1 MVSLY
6 TFVLHVWYFLF
17 SSLYFIVP
25 VAGIA
30 LNGYVVFQL
39 SKIARQNLVRFE
51 TSSGLPLFG
60 MSVGDSIC
68 LFAQLSQAVFH
79 FAVKAQ
85 YTDQYNTTMLDLF
98 CKADLYLMHSTSAF
112 SVWCWLL
119 LSLLRYAAVFHPLKY
134 RTIWRQPRYALLLIA
149 LACAILETWI
159 LAFVSYNSEYRSCSE
174 DPDVSASSL
183 QATHMTDITLSYVIP
198 ACLRIFLDGR
208 VLIHCRN
215 PFKYHRE
222 SLLFERRHAI
232 SVGSCQ
238 RYSNGYD
245 AIRSATLTLT
255 GSETSMRR
263 RYSNY
268 KKKNAVL
275 IRSLVISAFNLIC
288 NLPSHMLRALWTLE
302 IGQEVMSQEW
312 MKYVEA
318 GSQLLYFSQF
328 TCNAFYL
335 STTIY
340 ETTLF
345 SARPVLIATGN
356 QSQGFC
362 KSSAFSQQDVGND
375 DTTRQAES
383 CSA

>member
-51 TSSGLPLFG
+51 TSSGLPLLG

-98 CKADLYLMHSTSAF
+98 SSSNIAGRPLPDAF
-112 SVWCWLL
+112 HISV
-119 LSLLRYAAVFHPLKY
+119 LSLVLASPLTTTI
-134 RTIWRQPRYALLLIA
+134 RGCFSSFEIQVTIWRQPRYALLLIA

-302 IGQEVMSQEW
+302 IGQV
-312 MKYVEA
+312 A
-318 GSQLLYFSQF
+318 
-328 TCNAFYL
+328 C
-335 STTIY
+335 
-340 ETTLF
+340 
-345 SARPVLIATGN
+345 
-356 QSQGFC
+356 
-362 KSSAFSQQDVGND
+362 
-375 DTTRQAES
+375 
-383 CSA
+383 